1 MAIRIAIAGLGNVGR
16 GAIAAVK
23 RNPDMELVAVF
34 SRRPEAAKKEVEVP
48 VYHTED
54 NRSWPGKDQID
65 VVILCG
71 GSKSDVP
78 RQGPEFLERFST
90 VDSFDTHADI
100 LEYFRKMRKTAL
112 ASGNAAIISAGWDPG
127 IYSLERVLGN
137 AFLPG
142 GTSFTVWGPGVSQ
155 GHSEAAR
162 RVSGVLDARSY
173 TLPKEDVVA
182 DLEMNFENLKLTGKQ
197 LHRRLVYVV
206 AEEGAD
212 KERIREEITE
222 MPNYFAGYETEVVF
236 ISQEEMDASHSAFPH
251 GGTVFSFGRTGNGN
265 LSKINYQLKL
275 ASNPEFTGSVLVA
288 CARAAFRLYK
298 LRGAGAYTMLDFPPR
313 FLSPH
318 SQETLLSGFM

>member
-34 SRRPEAAKKEVEVP
+34 TRRPEAAKKEVEVP

-54 NRSWPGKDQID
+54 SQSWPGKNQVD

-71 GSKSDVP
+71 ASKSDIVK
-78 RQGPEFLERFST
+78 QGPKFATHFNT
-90 VDSFDTHADI
+90 VDSFDDHPDI
-100 LEYFRKMRKTAL
+100 LRHFRTMRDTAMVN
-112 ASGNAAIISAGWDPG
+112 GNVAIVSAGWDPG
-127 IYSLERVLGN
+127 IYSLERVLGD

-142 GTSFTVWGPGVSQ
+142 GSFFTVWGPGVSQ
-155 GHSEAAR
+155 GHSVEVR
-162 RVSGVLDARSY
+162 RIPGVLDARSY
-173 TLPKEDVVA
+173 TLPKEEVVTG
-182 DLEMNFENLKLTGKQ
+182 LEANFEALKLTGKQ

-212 KERIREEITE
+212 KEWIRRKITE
-222 MPNYFAGYETEVVF
+222 MPNYFLGYETEVVF
-236 ISQEEMDASHSAFPH
+236 ISQEKMDASHSAFPH
-251 GGTVFSFGRTGNGN
+251 GGEVLSFGRTGNGN
-265 LSKINYQLKL
+265 LVKLKYEL
-275 ASNPEFTGSVLVA
+275 RLESNPGFTGSILVA
-288 CARAAFRLYK
+288 CARAAWRLYK
-298 LRGAGAYTMLDFPPR
+298 IGQPGAYTMLDFPPR